1 MLRMIAVGA
10 TCVAAMMGPVCAGSA
25 SDVLDRVNLTR
36 LVQVM
41 QQEGLEYGAD
51 LQSELLQGRGGDE
64 WTGIVGA
71 IYDPVLTEASFRA
84 RFDDAMPA
92 EHVDDVLAYFDTPL
106 GAQILALEI
115 SAREAFVDEAVEEA
129 SRAVWIGLE
138 ADKDPWLEKIDTYV
152 DTNNLI
158 ESNVEGGLNASLAFM
173 TGMLDGGAFQGEMTT
188 SEMIGEVWSQEP
200 DIRNDVI
207 DWVMAYSTMAY
218 RPLSDADMDSY
229 IAFSQSEAGRAY
241 NRALFTAF
249 DTVYNDISH
258 ALGQATAM
266 MLTQQEI

>member
-1 MLRMIAVGA
+1 MLRTIVIGA
-10 TCVAAMMGPVCAGSA
+10 TCTAAMIGPVFAGSA
-25 SDVLDRVNLTR
+25 SDVLDRVDLPR
-36 LVQVM
+36 LVRIM

-51 LQSELLQGRGGDE
+51 IQVDLLQGRGGAD
-64 WTGIVGA
+64 WNDIVGS
-71 IYDPVLTEASFRA
+71 IYDPTTTEASFRA
-84 RFDDAMPA
+84 KFDDAMPA
-92 EHVDDVLAYFDTPL
+92 EHIDDVLAYFDTPL
-106 GAQILALEI
+106 GTQILALEI

-129 SRAVWIGLE
+129 SRAIWLGLE
-138 ADKDPWLEKIDTYV
+138 ADKDPWLEKIDVYV
-152 DTNNLI
+152 ETNNLI

-173 TGMLDGGAFQGEMTT
+173 SGMLDGGAFQGEMTT

-218 RPLSDADMDSY
+218 RPLSDDELDTY
-229 IAFSQSEAGRAY
+229 IAFSQSDAGRAY

-249 DTVYNDISH
+249 DTVYNDISR
-258 ALGQATAM
+258 ALGQATAV